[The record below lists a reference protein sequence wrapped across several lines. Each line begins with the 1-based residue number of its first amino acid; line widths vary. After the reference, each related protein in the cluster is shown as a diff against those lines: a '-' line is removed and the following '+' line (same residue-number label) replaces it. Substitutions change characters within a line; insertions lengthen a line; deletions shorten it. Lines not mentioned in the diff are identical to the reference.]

1 MEKKKVLATILSAC
15 MLTSMVGMT
24 ACGGEG
30 GNGGNG
36 NNNADYVYNV
46 PSESKMT
53 IKIKN
58 FGMGTGNE
66 WLEETVERFAKEYQ
80 NKQYG
85 SKTGV
90 YS

>member
-58 FGMGTGNE
+58 MKSP
-66 WLEETVERFAKEYQ
+66 WHLSTVSYIF
-80 NKQYG
+80 
-85 SKTGV
+85 
-90 YS
+90 